1 MSHNWNGLA
10 RNLSSARSI
19 EAPCVVTIEPQVRTA
34 ASVPFQDYMRGGHAD
49 APAVETVGL
58 QVRTAASVPFQDYM
72 RGAGETHAP
81 EVDGVALQV
90 RTAASVPFAAYMA
103 GGEAPRADTV
113 EPQVR
118 TAASVPFNPY
128 MLGTHA
134 EELLKKRVMLSPVLV
149 EWTFTVDN
157 EERFLGWLGTREILM
172 SEARLSSDSDVRAI
186 RYGGTYRL
194 EGAPSSAVYKTLW
207 GFTSEVARSTFDRL
221 TGDDCATA
229 SLVQIDLIDFVKGL
243 RGFARQMTAQS
254 LVSAAAG
261 RA

>member
-1 MSHNWNGLA
+1 MSHNRYGLA
-10 RNLSSARSI
+10 RTLSSARSI
-19 EAPCVVTIEPQVRTA
+19 EAPCVVIIEPQVRTA
-34 ASVPFQDYMRGGHAD
+34 ASVPFQDYMRGSNAD
-49 APAVETVGL
+49 APTVETVGL
-58 QVRTAASVPFQDYM
+58 QVRTAASVAFQDYM
-72 RGAGETHAP
+72 KGAGKAQAP
-81 EVDGVALQV
+81 EIDGVSLQV

-118 TAASVPFNPY
+118 TAASIPFNPY
-128 MLGTHA
+128 MLGAHA

-149 EWTFTVDN
+149 EWTFTVDHA
-157 EERFLGWLGTREILM
+157 ERFLGWLGTREILM
-172 SEARLSSDSDVRAI
+172 SEARLSSDTDVHGI

-194 EGAPSSAVYKTLW
+194 ESAGAGAVYKTVW

-221 TGDDCATA
+221 TSDDCATA
-229 SLVQIDLIDFVKGL
+229 SLVQIDLIDFVRGL
-243 RGFARQMTAQS
+243 RGFARQLKAQS